1 MDQWLR
7 RAYVSVRNTINSIR
21 LLGLDGVQILIKSLF
36 GSRDTAIVNIAGAPI
51 SVRHNTT
58 DLATLLQI
66 FWNREYEFELAIS
79 PDVIIDGGA
88 NVGYS
93 SVYFAQRFPGAQIIS
108 VEPHPENFAQLQKNT
123 QGFPQISAVQA
134 AIWHRNEDLGLW
146 DPDEGHWGFR
156 VDTTNESES
165 SQQLMIKGVSID
177 SLAQQFDFTRIDLLK
192 LDIEG
197 SEKEVFESSHNWI
210 DNVDVIV
217 AELHDKYR
225 VGCARAFYVATQDF
239 PHERRLG
246 ENIIVSRSPYIGAH
260 QSRT

>member
-7 RAYVSVRNTINSIR
+7 RSYVSVRNAINIVR
-21 LLGLDGVQILIKSLF
+21 LLGFDGVRILTKTLF
-36 GSRDTAIVNIAGAPI
+36 GSRGTAIVHIGGVPM
-51 SVRHNTT
+51 SVRLNTT

-66 FWNREYEFELAIS
+66 FWNREYEFDLAVA
-79 PDVIIDGGA
+79 PNVIIDGGA

-93 SVYFAQRFPGAQIIS
+93 SIYFAQRFPNARIIS
-108 VEPHPENFAQLQKNT
+108 VEPHPDNFAQLQKNI
-123 QGFPQISAVQA
+123 QGFSQISAVQA

-156 VDTTNESES
+156 VDATNERSS
-165 SQQLMIKGVSID
+165 SQEHMIKGISID
-177 SLAQQFDFTRIDLLK
+177 SLAQQFAIKHIDLLK

-197 SEKEVFESSHNWI
+197 SEKEVFSDSKNWI
-210 DNVDVIV
+210 DSVDVIV

-239 PHERRLG
+239 PCERRLG
-246 ENIIVSRSPYIGAH
+246 ENIII
-260 QSRT
+260 SRT